1 MSEVSVDAWCWQR
14 NKIDTARWWRGIET
28 VPVLCSLLVLHC
40 IFHFIQKKFLN
51 WPKTTLLQRMTY
63 YNSFLSPITSY
74 SLIIKILTPIII
86 DIYWFMFL
94 FSHNTFSHINIIK
107 YTCIL
112 THQHTCIHLYTHLL
126 PLSTIHCLHP
136 KLI

>member
-1 MSEVSVDAWCWQR
+1 MIF
-14 NKIDTARWWRGIET
+14 KIFM
-28 VPVLCSLLVLHC
+28 
-40 IFHFIQKKFLN
+40 FHSKILN

-74 SLIIKILTPIII
+74 SLIINFLTPIII

-94 FSHNTFSHINIIK
+94 FSQNTFSHINIFK

-112 THQHTCIHLYTHLL
+112 THSHTCIHLYTHLF
-126 PLSTIHCLHP
+126 PLSTTHCQHP
-136 KLI
+136 KLIYLASYINHIQPSSNKISHLHSLHSNPPFLFIIKTG